1 MRLFRTT
8 SIFSKRYFCAEG
20 KDFFAHKVMS
30 PLEFLT
36 RLETRLE
43 KNQEKHEKRLETIRL
58 DLKEDQEK
66 QEQRLK
72 DFQKG
77 NNSWLLLQM
86 FGVVVTGV
94 SVGLAGFNWLG
105 FELNHSWRNENPK
118 K

>member
-1 MRLFRTT
+1 
-8 SIFSKRYFCAEG
+8 
-20 KDFFAHKVMS
+20 
-30 PLEFLT
+30 
-36 RLETRLE
+36 
-43 KNQEKHEKRLETIRL
+43 LETIRL

-66 QEQRLK
+66 QEKRLETIRLDLKGDQVNQEQRLK